1 MNEWI
6 NKQILDYDKYCEENK
21 IVQRNR
27 EHLSTRGVSEMTSC
41 GSDF

>member
-27 EHLSTRGVSEMTSC
+27 EHLSTWGVSEMTSC